1 MTSQSEIKGLWA
13 NAISRPQR
21 CAFHV
26 ERVIDP
32 FTEKACIGMVR
43 HAGHAFVIPR
53 RSSAPALNDI
63 EASRYGLVYLKALA
77 QAIDVNPGDGQW
89 IDSRVWT
96 ALCTPREVNECR
108 FGWLRINWGG
118 PDHDTRTSSREST
131 LGSFWVNRIDA
142 NGGRMAPQQL
152 VLLAGTVVERYSLQ
166 AGGDVGL
173 RMVMH
178 VDNEQV
184 RIFGVTLSGLS
195 GSRALDAVP
204 IQLQSKQTNIFAL
217 VGQVNK
223 AIGLALKCED
233 QVWTSNIETRRKPD
247 AQPGLLT
254 ATGVVLRWK
263 DAGALV
269 DLRKPKA
276 KQKAVGTTLSDP
288 QKTPTRARAY
298 DFRVDVR
305 VTPNTVEVTEV
316 QWDGYIGSGAAPNGY
331 TKVRAFVQDAAS
343 QGPAHTLRKRRSVL
357 DDEVLDAFRCDVDLS
372 LEEGGALLYGGD
384 PAPQLRTGARKRQ
397 PLGATSLFETRGASA
412 KTDNLLGGKTVKL
425 TDKGV
430 VDISPSAG
438 SKAPSASEPVL
449 RSDTQASIETHV
461 RAAEL
466 FERLK
471 GYGID
476 PYAYFRFAR
485 LPLVQRARPAMRWA
499 PDGELPSAEVRPFM
513 GDEAADGG
521 APPTIND
528 RLQLLVKYGSA
539 DPVHRRELPLTT
551 GDTQRMKAQYLGVAS
566 DPRWAWHEFGHV
578 LNFASTGELEFP
590 FAHSAGDA
598 LAAIAAD
605 PQSALATADNPT
617 AEIRHVTFPWI
628 EVPGRSHGRSAT
640 QGYGWCGC
648 GNLTRLNFTGLLE
661 RYSHGYFGEQMM
673 SSSLFRLY
681 RSLGGDTR
689 GPADAKQSDQLK
701 DEDTRL
707 AASDYCIYLII
718 RAISLLGPDSLAA
731 ARTPDQFVSA
741 LIDADLGTNKWDV
754 EAIWPF
760 NRDKRAMNRQG
771 GRVHKV
777 IRWAFEQQGLYATK
791 EPLETVDAVGLA
803 PEVDVYISD
812 TARPGGGYE
821 PVPLRSDANE
831 KQGWHADGNALR
843 RSGQKVTVRVSNR
856 GGQPAQGVSLRLW
869 WGTPNTRGDSVNWR
883 IAPTPS
889 GDPTTIDSEKP
900 AEISV
905 QLPSQAG
912 KGKLWFLVSADAP
925 ADPSNL
931 AQGTKPPKRWDE
943 LMELVAHDNN
953 LALGRA

>member
-13 NAISRPQR
+13 NAISRPPP

-26 ERVIDP
+26 EHVIDP

-43 HAGHAFVIPR
+43 HARHAFVIPR

-89 IDSRVWT
+89 IDSRVWQ
-96 ALCTPREVNECR
+96 ALCTPREVDECR

-118 PDHDTRTSSREST
+118 PAHDMGSSGRKGT
-131 LGSFWVNRIDA
+131 LGSFWANRLDA
-142 NGGRMAPQQL
+142 NGGPMAPRQL
-152 VLLAGTVVERYSLQ
+152 VLLAGTVVEQYSLQ
-166 AGGDVGL
+166 AGSDVGL
-173 RMVMH
+173 RIVMH
-178 VDNEQV
+178 VDDEQV
-184 RIFGVTLSGLS
+184 RIFGVTLNGLS
-195 GSRALDAVP
+195 GGRAIDAVP
-204 IQLQSKQTNIFAL
+204 NQLQSKENNIFEL
-217 VGQVNK
+217 VSRVNR
-223 AIGLALKCED
+223 AIGSALKCEN
-233 QVWTSNIETRRKPD
+233 QVWTSNIETRRRPNG
-247 AQPGLLT
+247 QPGLLT

-263 DAGALV
+263 DAGALS
-269 DLRKPKA
+269 DLVASTPNQKLAASKGNADRPA
-276 KQKAVGTTLSDP
+276 K
-288 QKTPTRARAY
+288 RARAY
-298 DFRVDVR
+298 DFRVDVQ

-316 QWDGYIGSGAAPNGY
+316 QWDGYIGSGAAPNEY

-343 QGPAHTLRKRRSVL
+343 QGPAHTLRERRSVL
-357 DDEVLDAFRCDVDLS
+357 DDDVLDAFRCDIDLS
-372 LEEGGALLYGGD
+372 LEGGGALLYRDD
-384 PAPQLRTGARKRQ
+384 PAPQHRNGARKQKKR
-397 PLGATSLFETRGASA
+397 AVAASLFETRGASG
-412 KTDNLLGGKTVKL
+412 KSDNLIGGKTVKL
-425 TDKGV
+425 TDRGV
-430 VDISPSAG
+430 VEISAPAG

-539 DPVHRRELPLTT
+539 DPVHRRELPLIT
-551 GDTQRMKAQYLGVAS
+551 GDTKRMKAQYLGVAS

-628 EVPGRSHGRSAT
+628 EVPGRSHGRSAA

-812 TARPGGGYE
+812 AERPGGGYE
-821 PVPLRSDANE
+821 PVPLRCDANE

-883 IAPTPS
+883 TAPTPS
-889 GDPTTIDSEKP
+889 GDSTNIDSEKS